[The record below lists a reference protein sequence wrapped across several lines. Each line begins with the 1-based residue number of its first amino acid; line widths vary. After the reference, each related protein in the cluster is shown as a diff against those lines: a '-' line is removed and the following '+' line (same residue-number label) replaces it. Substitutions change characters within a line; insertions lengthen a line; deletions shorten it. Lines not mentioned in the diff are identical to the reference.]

1 MVIIIFLASKLTNEI
16 SIFDFL
22 KPNVGMNPRYLIII
36 SLTFLFTGCELK
48 EKVPEIYRYYSGQKN
63 GYDVWIVDGYKVRQK
78 IYKEFLYGGNGQR
91 YCYIPAT
98 EIWIENGISCEE
110 YELTLA
116 HELNERHLM
125 AKFGWT
131 YDKSHDSSLAIEV
144 VMRHKFDSISRRH
157 ESSLH
162 AVSPTDWTNKKEI
175 GSIPDSIRLTG
186 IYRIPVGLRDDLKVW
201 IVDGYLVR
209 KNIFPDFGFSG
220 NDLVYHFIPPKEIWI
235 DGQVSCEEMEYS
247 IIAEQAE
254 RKLMQ
259 QGKSYSDAYETAVEE
274 VRKLRD
280 MMTTR
285 IREHPALLLPDTLER
300 DSGKIDPLEK

>member
-1 MVIIIFLASKLTNEI
+1 MFIKLITNMRTGYLLSIILTI
-16 SIFDFL
+16 SF
-22 KPNVGMNPRYLIII
+22 M
-36 SLTFLFTGCELK
+36 GCEHR
-48 EKVPEIYRYYSGQKN
+48 ETVPDIYRYYSGQKN
-63 GYDVWIVDGYKVRQK
+63 GFDVWIIDGYKVRQK

-91 YCYIPAT
+91 YCYVPSR
-98 EIWIENGISCEE
+98 EIWIDNAISCEE

-144 VMRHKFDSISRRH
+144 VMRYKFDSISRHH
-157 ESSLH
+157 EANLP
-162 AVSPTDWTNKKEI
+162 AVSPTDWTNRKEI
-175 GSIPDSIRLTG
+175 QKLPDSIRLTN
-186 IYRIPVGLRDDLKVW
+186 IYRIPLGLKEGLMVW

-247 IIAEQAE
+247 ITEEQRE
-254 RKLMQ
+254 RKLIQ
-259 QGKSYSDAYETAVEE
+259 EGSRYGDAYEASVENI
-274 VRKLRD
+274 RSLRHKMD
-280 MMTTR
+280 GR
-285 IREHPALLLPDTLER
+285 IRNHPLLIIPDTLER
-300 DSGKIDPLEK
+300 DSGSIDPFEK

>member
-1 MVIIIFLASKLTNEI
+1 
-16 SIFDFL
+16 
-22 KPNVGMNPRYLIII
+22 MNNRYLIII
-36 SLTFLFTGCELK
+36 ILTFLFTGCELK
-48 EKVPEIYRYYSGQKN
+48 EKVSEVYRCYNGQKN
-63 GYDVWIVDGYKVRQK
+63 GFDVWIVDGYKVRQN

-91 YCYIPAT
+91 YCHIPPG

-125 AKFGWT
+125 AKFGWS

-144 VMRHKFDSISRRH
+144 VMRYKFDSISRSH
-157 ESSLH
+157 EASLH
-162 AVSPTDWTNKKEI
+162 VVSPTDWTNRKEI
-175 GSIPDSIRLTG
+175 QKLPDSVKLTN

-220 NDLVYHFIPPKEIWI
+220 NDLVYHFIPPKEVWI

-247 IIAEQAE
+247 ISAEQME

-285 IREHPALLLPDTLER
+285 IREHPALLIPDTLER